1 MTAFGARAEQWDF
14 DIIPQW
20 QAPTE
25 DARHIGWARAFW
37 KEAERFTRGVYS
49 NHLDT
54 DDGAPRVR
62 AAYGQ
67 NYERLAMIKRKYD
80 PDNLFKVNHNIT
92 PAVLVSQ

>member
-1 MTAFGARAEQWDF
+1 VRPA
-14 DIIPQW
+14 
-20 QAPTE
+20 QAPAE
-25 DARHIGWARAFW
+25 DGRHIDWARRFW

-67 NYERLAMIKRKYD
+67 NYERLSTIKRKYD
-80 PDNLFKVNHNIT
+80 PDNLFQVNHNIA
-92 PAVLVSQ
+92 PAALVSQ